1 MSRVGKKPIPL
12 PRQVTVTLQ
21 PGGVTVQGPKGV
33 LSCPVPPELEVTVLD
48 EQLTVRP
55 LAENQKI
62 KARFGL
68 LRALLANMVK
78 GVHEGFERILEIQGI
93 GYKAELQGNQL
104 VLNLGY
110 SHPVNF
116 ALPEGITA
124 VVEKQNR
131 ILIRGIDRD
140 LLGLT
145 AARLRKF
152 RPPEPYKGKGIRYA
166 EETVRRKVGKTGSK

>member
-12 PRQVTVTLQ
+12 PRQVTVTVQ
-21 PGGVTVQGPKGV
+21 PGEVTVQGPKGI
-33 LSCPVPPELEVTVLD
+33 LSCPVPPELEVAVQD
-48 EQLTVRP
+48 EQLTVKT
-55 LAENQKI
+55 LAENNKV

-68 LRALLANMVK
+68 TRALLANMVK

-93 GYKAELQGNQL
+93 GYKAELQGDQL

-116 ALPEGITA
+116 TLPEGVTA

-152 RPPEPYKGKGIRYA
+152 RPPEPYKGKGVRYA

>member
-21 PGGVTVQGPKGV
+21 PGEVTVQGPKGI
-33 LSCPVPPELEVTVLD
+33 LSCPVPPELEVAVHD
-48 EQLTVRP
+48 EQLTVKA
-55 LAENQKI
+55 LAENNKI

-68 LRALLANMVK
+68 TRALLANMVQ

-93 GYKAELQGNQL
+93 GYKAELQGDHL

-110 SHPVNF
+110 SHQVNF

-152 RPPEPYKGKGIRYA
+152 RPPEPYKGKGIRYT